1 MKKKKSSPGKSGDP
15 SNPIWNEAF
24 TFNLSQSNLQNA
36 ALEVLKFSSNVVL
49 NKYFMLKLLTLQI
62 IVDLCCVIWRWV
74 KCDWKLWNR
83 SAGTWFRAATLARYD
98 SQCTTAHRIVASCK
112 IKMQK
117 NWLSHD
123 ILISLISMLL
133 NMCIDLNVLECPGMV
148 SNEKKQ
154 LLKRVDSRWELLN
167 REEVIYKC
175 VAITWNSC
183 NKLKNIT
190 KYLAYCS
197 VRIVYK
203 LYSLWRNKNYFTV
216 WKTDYVYVCLCT
228 IFSMS
233 ILFKHL
239 RIESLTMHIL

>member
-1 MKKKKSSPGKSGDP
+1 MYLIVNGKRMKKKKSSPGKSGDP

-36 ALEVLKFSSNVVL
+36 ALEVLKFSNNVVL
-49 NKYFMLKLLTLQI
+49 HKHFKLKLLTLQI
-62 IVDLCCVIWRWV
+62 IVDLCCVFWWWI

-133 NMCIDLNVLECPGMV
+133 NMCIDLIVLEWYPMRKTNYW
-148 SNEKKQ
+148 NE
-154 LLKRVDSRWELLN
+154 LILSESYEIV
-167 REEVIYKC
+167 
-175 VAITWNSC
+175 
-183 NKLKNIT
+183 NKSYIN
-190 KYLAYCS
+190 
-197 VRIVYK
+197 V
-203 LYSLWRNKNYFTV
+203 
-216 WKTDYVYVCLCT
+216 
-228 IFSMS
+228 
-233 ILFKHL
+233 
-239 RIESLTMHIL
+239 